1 MLYDPQ
7 EHGLWILA
15 GLSPDP
21 PEDMIQ
27 AKWSLWFRPDGG
39 TLQEV
44 ELPWKASSL
53 TNAEAVARLTVGEQP
68 YVLLVEDGRLASR
81 YVLVP
86 VPGR

>member
-1 MLYDPQ
+1 
-7 EHGLWILA
+7 
-15 GLSPDP
+15 
-21 PEDMIQ
+21 MIQ

-53 TNAEAVARLTVGEQP
+53 ANAEAVARLTVGEQP

-86 VPGR
+86 VPSR